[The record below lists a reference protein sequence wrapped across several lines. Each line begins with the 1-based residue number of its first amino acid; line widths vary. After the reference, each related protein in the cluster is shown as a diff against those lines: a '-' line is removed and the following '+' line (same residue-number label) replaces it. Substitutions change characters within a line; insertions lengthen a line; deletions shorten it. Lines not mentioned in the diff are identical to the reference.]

1 MQTTEVGQN
10 SEIKQVIGSLCMMNN
25 RFMNFMLD
33 DNKKAAQVFLRVI
46 LGDDKIKVR
55 NVRIQSF
62 IQNIYGHSSQLDIL
76 ALDSKG
82 RYFNVEVQRSDEG
95 APARRARF
103 YSSILDTHFLQP
115 GKLYEELPD
124 TYVIFIT
131 ENDVL
136 HDNLPLY
143 NIRRRIDENAKCFE
157 DGSRIIYVNSQR
169 RDNTALG
176 KLMQD
181 LYCTEP
187 KNLHYHEFAERMEFL
202 KYSKEGEEKMTDV
215 IEEYAA
221 RKAEAAAKAVE
232 EKMTDVIEEY
242 AAKKAEA
249 VAKEAA
255 KEAARKAA
263 KEAAKKAEEKE
274 QANRIELAQ
283 GLLADG
289 MSIEFTVRHSK
300 LTEAEVRELASKL
313 SA

>member
-10 SEIKQVIGSLCMMNN
+10 SEIKQVISSLCMMNN
-25 RFMNFMLD
+25 RFMLD

-76 ALDSKG
+76 AQDSKG

-157 DGSRIIYVNSQR
+157 DGSHIIYVNSQR

-221 RKAEAAAKAVE
+221 RKAEAL
-232 EKMTDVIEEY
+232 
-242 AAKKAEA
+242 
-249 VAKEAA
+249 AKEAV
-255 KEAARKAA
+255 KEAA

>member
-76 ALDSKG
+76 AQDSKG

-169 RDNTALG
+169 RDDTALG

-202 KYSKEGEEKMTDV
+202 KYSKEGEAKMTDV

-242 AAKKAEA
+242 AARKAEKL
-249 VAKEAA
+249 VKEAA
-255 KEAARKAA
+255 ETAA

>member
-1 MQTTEVGQN
+1 M
-10 SEIKQVIGSLCMMNN
+10 
-25 RFMNFMLD
+25 
-33 DNKKAAQVFLRVI
+33 
-46 LGDDKIKVR
+46 
-55 NVRIQSF
+55 
-62 IQNIYGHSSQLDIL
+62 
-76 ALDSKG
+76 
-82 RYFNVEVQRSDEG
+82 
-95 APARRARF
+95 
-103 YSSILDTHFLQP
+103 
-115 GKLYEELPD
+115 
-124 TYVIFIT
+124 
-131 ENDVL
+131 

-242 AAKKAEA
+242 AARKAEA

-255 KEAARKAA
+255 MEAVKEKNIEFA
-263 KEAAKKAEEKE
+263 K
-274 QANRIELAQ
+274 

-300 LTEAEVRELASKL
+300 LSEAEVRELASKL
-313 SA
+313 TA

>member
-1 MQTTEVGQN
+1 MCGNLIV
-10 SEIKQVIGSLCMMNN
+10 SKGSLYVYLFELNLRN
-25 RFMNFMLD
+25 LLY
-33 DNKKAAQVFLRVI
+33 VIRVI

-76 ALDSKG
+76 AQDSKG
-82 RYFNVEVQRSDEG
+82 RYFNVEVQRSDED

-157 DGSRIIYVNSQR
+157 DGSHIIYVNSQR
-169 RDNTALG
+169 RDDTALG

-187 KNLHYHEFAERMEFL
+187 KNLHYQEFAERMEFL

-221 RKAEAAAKAVE
+221 
-232 EKMTDVIEEY
+232 
-242 AAKKAEA
+242 KKAEA

-255 KEAARKAA
+255 REAVKEKNIEFA
-263 KEAAKKAEEKE
+263 K
-274 QANRIELAQ
+274 

-300 LTEAEVRELASKL
+300 LSEAEVRELASKL
-313 SA
+313 TA